1 MSQPSFSFGS
11 TPGATPAPGA
21 SFNFGTTASTGT
33 GDAAKAPAASFAFGT
48 GAGAGSGSTP
58 ALAPAAGGFS
68 FGGAATAATP
78 APAAAG
84 GFSFNGG
91 TPAPAAPAPAPA
103 AGGFSFGAAPAA
115 PAPAAESKTAAP
127 STGGFAF
134 NAAAPAAAAPAP
146 DPAAGG
152 FSFGGGVSTPAP
164 GTGTDDNAAAPAVGG
179 FSFGGASTPAPA
191 AAEDDKA
198 AAPAAPA
205 AGGFSFGG
213 ASTPAPAAAEDDKA
227 AAPAAGGFSFGGAST
242 PAPAA
247 AEDDKAA
254 APAAPAAGGFA
265 FGGASTPAPAAAKD
279 DKSTTSTGTAVITT
293 TAASTGP
300 TPTKIG
306 PPPKTYQ
313 NQTLEQII
321 NSVSAQVESSTM
333 EYITQARRVAHQD
346 ARLRDSQRNITHLS
360 KDMTKLLVQQEELD
374 RRLSQIGDV
383 QDNLESCLGGLE
395 GQVDTV
401 FARTMTVGTIDDADV
416 EREKYF
422 NLVIE
427 TDERMNLL
435 ESVVEDLEKD
445 LRNLQSECL
454 EGGDLGKVVKVMNKQ
469 HDMLNTLE
477 TSCAKIES
485 DMHLVG
491 GKLTG

>member
-179 FSFGGASTPAPA
+179 FSFGGASTPAP
-191 AAEDDKA
+191 
-198 AAPAAPA
+198 
-205 AGGFSFGG
+205 
-213 ASTPAPAAAEDDKA
+213 T
-227 AAPAAGGFSFGGAST
+227 
-242 PAPAA
+242 A

-279 DKSTTSTGTAVITT
+279 DKSTTNTGTAVITT

>member
-91 TPAPAAPAPAPA
+91 TPAPAAPAPA

-164 GTGTDDNAAAPAVGG
+164 GTGTDDNAAAPAV
-179 FSFGGASTPAPA
+179 
-191 AAEDDKA
+191 
-198 AAPAAPA
+198 
-205 AGGFSFGG
+205 
-213 ASTPAPAAAEDDKA
+213 
-227 AAPAAGGFSFGGAST
+227 GGFSFGGAST